1 MNVTSRTFLWM
12 AWVGVCWLLPLA
24 LQAEDSDVLVLPD
37 RPPDAVRWAAGEVLG
52 VLERS
57 GSLAGLPPQS
67 IRVEIPASG
76 STLGAEAYDLL
87 APTDGPITI
96 RGGDGAGA
104 MYGLLELA
112 EQLADSQPRQDWKS
126 VRARLVPRAQR
137 PFVDLRAL
145 NLFLHVG
152 AHGKLAAWFED
163 AECWSKLLAL
173 LAYSRFN
180 LIDLHGTYQPQST
193 AFGDAVV
200 LLGGAGEDAAR
211 YRAVL
216 KRIVEHA
223 AARGIRVGL
232 MNYGRG
238 KEERIEDDAGAAA
251 RIVRDVPGLAWFGAR
266 LKRSG
271 ADGVK
276 FFEEVYVEPA
286 RRAGFQGAFYTRSWG
301 TDLDTVRK
309 LSRAAGGAL
318 GVELKFNG
326 EHLGLPYPAVHG
338 RGEDYGF
345 QDFLLPNRNF
355 QPVWQVRAAGTH
367 RVFRW
372 ADPEFIRTAARSF
385 RLGGARGFSLEPAW
399 AYGAP
404 ELSARHRNPPPGM
417 RYEFELNAD
426 FYRNWG
432 RLTYDPLESNGVLAR
447 AAVRRHGPESG
458 LQAFALLA
466 RMSRIVPQVYA
477 GACPGLDHRESAPE
491 LEPGLLERGKS
502 GAPRSLEAWAALA
515 PLDSARGCSPLEWAA
530 AVAEGRQEWRE
541 SPWQAAATLDVN
553 AAEVRREANALL
565 ARIEAAHAPEALIEL
580 CAEARALAALGAS
593 TAARWRALCAW
604 ALLRKGVDP
613 RWARIA
619 ADEMNASVAAWRV
632 LADESDRVFLPVQDP
647 LRAGA
652 DFTWASMTPR
662 LVRVAESLQRLSERG
677 KEGTDWVDKPRLW
690 ERATQTPA
698 DLDVPALQVELREG
712 RTRIELRFPPL
723 GRQPVGIEVL
733 FKPLRSERDWEARSL
748 RGSTGLYAIDLPAPP
763 GGLLIR
769 FRGADEQGR
778 GWQWSDPNRGMP
790 YVWTSEPP

>member
-1 MNVTSRTFLWM
+1 MVISSRTYQRIVWF
-12 AWVGVCWLLPLA
+12 GVCWLLPLA
-24 LQAEDSDVLVLPD
+24 LQAEETDVLVLPD
-37 RPPDAVRWAAGEVLG
+37 RAPDAVRWAAGEVLS

-57 GSLAGLPPQS
+57 GALAGLPPHS
-67 IRVEIPASG
+67 IRVGISASG
-76 STLGAEAYDLL
+76 SALGVEAYDLS

-96 RGGDGAGA
+96 RGGDGPGA

-112 EQLADSQPRQDWKS
+112 EQLSVSQPREDWKS
-126 VRARLVPRAQR
+126 VRARLVSRAQR
-137 PFVDLRAL
+137 PFVALRAL
-145 NLFLHVG
+145 NLFLHVD
-152 AHGKLAAWFED
+152 AQGKPAVWFED
-163 AECWSKLLAL
+163 AECWSKLLTL

-223 AARGIRVGL
+223 SARGIRVGL

-238 KEERIEDDAGAAA
+238 KEDRIEDDASAVE

-355 QPVWQVRAAGTH
+355 EPIWQVRAAGTH
-367 RVFRW
+367 RVFQW

-385 RLGGARGFSLEPAW
+385 RLGAARGFSVEPIW
-399 AYGAP
+399 AYGPP
-404 ELSARHRNPPPGM
+404 ELSARHRNPPPGL

-426 FYRNWG
+426 FYRTWG
-432 RLTYDPLESNGVLAR
+432 RLAYDPLESNGVLAR
-447 AAVRRHGPESG
+447 GAVQRHGPEFG
-458 LQAFALLA
+458 PLAFALLA

-477 GACPGLDHRESAPE
+477 GACAGLDHRESAPE

-502 GAPRSLEAWAALA
+502 GAPRSLEAWAALS
-515 PLDSARGCSPLEWAA
+515 PLDGARGCSPLEWAA

-541 SPWQAAATLDVN
+541 SPWQAAATLDSD
-553 AAEVRREANALL
+553 AAAVHREANALL
-565 ARIEAAHAPEALIEL
+565 ARIDGAPAPEALIEL

-593 TAARWRALCAW
+593 TAARWRALSAW
-604 ALLRKGVDP
+604 ALHRKGVDP
-613 RWARIA
+613 LWARIA
-619 ADEMNASVAAWRV
+619 ADEMNASVTAWRV
-632 LADESDRVFLPVQDP
+632 LANESDRVFLPVQDP

-652 DFTWASMTPR
+652 DFTWSSMTPR
-662 LVRVAESLQRLSERG
+662 LERVAESLQRLAERG
-677 KEGTDWVDKPRLW
+677 KDGTDRVALPRLW

-698 DLDVPALQVELREG
+698 DLDVPGLQWELQEG
-712 RTRIELRFPPL
+712 KTRIELRFPPQ

-733 FKPLRSERDWEARSL
+733 FKPLRSERDWEARSF
-748 RGSTGLYAIDLPAPP
+748 RGSSGLYTINLPAPP
-763 GGLLIR
+763 GGLLVR
-769 FRGADEQGR
+769 FRGADAQGR
-778 GWQWSDPNRGMP
+778 GWQWPDLKKGLP
-790 YVWTSEPP
+790 YVWTAGPP